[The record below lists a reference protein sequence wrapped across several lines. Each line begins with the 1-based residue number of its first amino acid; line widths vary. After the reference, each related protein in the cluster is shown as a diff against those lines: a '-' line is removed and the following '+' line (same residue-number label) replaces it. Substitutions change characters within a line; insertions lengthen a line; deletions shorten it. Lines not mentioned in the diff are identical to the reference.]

1 MMLSDYGA
9 ALEDSTRSI
18 HLDESYTKVSVVMLY
33 SALFPSCGLSSF
45 EDSML
50 VFQHKKWTLFLFLFL
65 LFSTSSLPFFL
76 SSSSPSPPTSSQGY
90 LRAAK
95 CHLMLGNPSLSIDFY
110 HKVLHVQPH
119 HKQAK
124 EEVGGSLLMTTA
136 KLRIRSSY
144 HRRGLNWIKCQDFWP
159 LSYLPLYPP
168 FSPL

>member
-1 MMLSDYGA
+1 MLSDYGA

-18 HLDESYTKVSVVMLY
+18 HLDESYTKVSVVTLY
-33 SALFPSCGLSSF
+33 SALFPTCGLSSF

-50 VFQHKKWTLFLFLFL
+50 VFQYHSSS
-65 LFSTSSLPFFL
+65 FSSCPSPPLPSLSSSLP
-76 SSSSPSPPTSSQGY
+76 PPPTSPQGY

-124 EEVGGSLLMTTA
+124 EEVGGLLVRNGVVCSA
-136 KLRIRSSY
+136 
-144 HRRGLNWIKCQDFWP
+144 HVFAN
-159 LSYLPLYPP
+159 
-168 FSPL
+168 